1 VRREV
6 VRTLSASLVEA
17 GTPGFSL
24 GKKEDKL
31 GIRASSTGNLIFEGC
46 RIPKDSMLGPPGAG
60 FKVAMSTLDGGRIGI
75 AAQALGIARAAL
87 ETATRLCA
95 AAVDSLLVS

>member
-1 VRREV
+1 MRRV
-6 VRTLSASLVEA
+6 LLRTLSASLVEA

-46 RIPKDSMLGPPGAG
+46 RIPKAEMSRDGPRVRELPNPKGRPAG
-60 FKVAMSTLDGGRIGI
+60 
-75 AAQALGIARAAL
+75 
-87 ETATRLCA
+87 E
-95 AAVDSLLVS
+95 